1 MTKKDKQ
8 IILDVSNETFLKL
21 IIYSTVTDKN
31 ISALIIDLINQKF
44 NSMDFNEL
52 ISKNSELNWFDIIA
66 DLERGYYDKY

>member
-31 ISALIIDLINQKF
+31 IPALIIDLINQKF

-52 ISKNSELNWFDIIA
+52 ISKIVI
-66 DLERGYYDKY
+66 